1 MPGDASNGLALS
13 PPCGLELRPLLRQ
26 ADTAPRS
33 PRVIPAPTPDPIR
46 IPAPATTLDSAGRPL
61 GQDPAAAATAS
72 LPSPRVLLVD
82 GDDRS
87 RHRLKELLE
96 RQGFQTACARHL
108 DDALA
113 KAHACAPD
121 LLLLA
126 AGPGGIDRLPAG
138 WDQDSCTAAIPVM
151 LVLPRLDARSRICGV
166 RAGVQEFIR
175 RPVHPHVLAMR
186 IRNLVELNQLRTSP
200 RGSPAAVT
208 PAVRHSNSELERF
221 RSAMDGAADAIFLI
235 NRATMRFVEVNQ
247 TACTLLG
254 YTREEL
260 FDIEPAMLWPVSGPS
275 LELDFDAII
284 DSRSDIPPLDVCMRH
299 KNGAMLDVEI
309 HQQAQRWGEE
319 WLVVGIARDI
329 TERKQSERNLHH
341 LAHYDALTGLPNR
354 ALFYSTLERT
364 LAQALTR
371 GWGVAVMFIDLDNF
385 KTVNDTLGHAIGDE
399 LLSQFGNRLVRC
411 VRTRDVIGR
420 LGGDEFALIL
430 VMEDCRQGASLVAC
444 KVRAALQAP
453 FRLMG
458 HDVTV
463 TASIGITIHPDDSSD
478 STTLLRYA
486 DMAMYRAKQSGR
498 DGACFFT
505 AQMNVDLVARMD
517 LEGALRAALENREF
531 VLHYQ
536 PKLALTD
543 DHITG
548 LEALLRWQRPGHGLV
563 GPRDFVTVL
572 EENGLI
578 VPVGRMVIQAACR
591 QIALWLQSSVGP
603 VNVAVNISG
612 RHFVDGNLAD
622 DVRQALDETGIP
634 AHLLE
639 LELTESSLMENTE
652 RTIATLIE
660 IKAMGICITIDDFGT
675 GYSSL
680 AYLRRFP
687 IDKLKIDIAFIR
699 DIATSQDDATIA
711 LAIISMAHSLKLTV
725 IAEGVETMDQLMYLH
740 RHRCDQIQGY
750 LFSRPL
756 PAPEMEWMLLDRARA
771 RVPTPLQLALDQQFQ
786 QTPG

>member
-1 MPGDASNGLALS
+1 MAGDASNGFALD
-13 PPCGLELRPLLRQ
+13 PHCGLELRPMRRHDD
-26 ADTAPRS
+26 AAPRARRAV
-33 PRVIPAPTPDPIR
+33 PTPTPASTPDPSVR
-46 IPAPATTLDSAGRPL
+46 TLSADR
-61 GQDPAAAATAS
+61 AAAS
-72 LPSPRVLLVD
+72 LALPPGPRVLLVD
-82 GDDRS
+82 GNDRS
-87 RHRLKELLE
+87 RHRLKALLE
-96 RQGFQTACARHL
+96 RQGFPTLCAHRL

-113 KAHACAPD
+113 QARAQPPD
-121 LLLLA
+121 LLLLS
-126 AGPGGIDRLPAG
+126 AGPADSDRLQAAWEHDPA
-138 WDQDSCTAAIPVM
+138 TAAIPVL
-151 LVLPRLDARSRICGV
+151 LVLARLDARSRICGV

-175 RPVHPHVLAMR
+175 RPVHPHVLALR
-186 IRNLVELNQLRTSP
+186 IRNLVELNHLRKTS
-200 RGSPAAVT
+200 RGLPTAIA
-208 PAVRHSNSELERF
+208 PAVRQRTSELERF

-247 TACTLLG
+247 TACNLLG
-254 YTREEL
+254 YTRDEL
-260 FDIEPAMLWPVSGPS
+260 FDIAPAMLWPSSGQP
-275 LELDFDAII
+275 LETDFDAII
-284 DSRSDIPPLDVCMRH
+284 ASRADTAPMDVCMRH
-299 KNGAMLDVEI
+299 KDGAMLDVEI

-329 TERKQSERNLHH
+329 TERKQSERSLHH

-354 ALFYSTLERT
+354 ALFYATLERT
-364 LAQALTR
+364 LSQAVVQ

-399 LLSQFGNRLVRC
+399 LLSQLGHRLVRC

-505 AQMNVDLVARMD
+505 AQMNVDLVARMA
-517 LEGALRAALENREF
+517 LEAALRAAVDNNEF
-531 VLHYQ
+531 VLNYQ
-536 PKLALTD
+536 PKLALAD
-543 DHITG
+543 DRITG

-563 GPRDFVTVL
+563 GPQEFVSVL
-572 EENGLI
+572 EDTGLI
-578 VPVGRMVIQAACR
+578 VPVGRLVIQAACR
-591 QIALWLQSSVGP
+591 QIARWMQSSVGP
-603 VNVAVNISG
+603 VSIAVNISG
-612 RHFVDGNLAD
+612 RQFVDGNLAD
-622 DVRQALDETGIP
+622 DVRQALDESGIP

-639 LELTESSLMENTE
+639 LELTESSLMENTD
-652 RTIATLIE
+652 RTIATLVE
-660 IKAMGICITIDDFGT
+660 LKAMGLSITIDDFGT

-699 DIATSQDDATIA
+699 DIATSEDDATIA

-725 IAEGVETMDQLMYLH
+725 IAEGVETMDQLIYLH

-756 PAPEMEWMLLDRARA
+756 PGPEMEWMLLDRARA
-771 RVPTPLQLALDQQFQ
+771 PTPLQVALDKQFPQ
-786 QTPG
+786 AAG

>member
-1 MPGDASNGLALS
+1 MRGEASNGFALGS
-13 PPCGLELRPLLRQ
+13 QSGLELRPMRRHD
-26 ADTAPRS
+26 DTAARATRS
-33 PRVIPAPTPDPIR
+33 IRAPLPSPIPDSAPDPAPRPSGEELPT
-46 IPAPATTLDSAGRPL
+46 ATL
-61 GQDPAAAATAS
+61 AAA
-72 LPSPRVLLVD
+72 PGPRVLLVD
-82 GDDRS
+82 GDRRS
-87 RHRLKELLE
+87 RHRLMELLE
-96 RQGFQTACARHL
+96 RQGFHPVCARRL

-113 KAHACAPD
+113 QAQAHPPD

-126 AGPGGIDRLPAG
+126 AGPAGSDRLCAA
-138 WDQDSCTAAIPVM
+138 WEQDPRTAAIPVL
-151 LVLPRLDARSRICGV
+151 LVLARLDARSRICGAH
-166 RAGVQEFIR
+166 AGVQEFIR
-175 RPVHPHVLAMR
+175 RPVHPHVLALR
-186 IRNLVELNQLRTSP
+186 IRNLVELSQLRKTTREP
-200 RGSPAAVT
+200 PAAMA
-208 PAVRHSNSELERF
+208 PAAHQRNSELERF

-254 YTREEL
+254 YTREQL
-260 FDIEPAMLWPVSGPS
+260 FDIEPAVLWPRSSQS
-275 LELDFDAII
+275 LEMDFDAII
-284 DSRSDIPPLDVCMRH
+284 ASRAGTAPMDACMRH
-299 KNGAMLDVEI
+299 KDGAMLDVEI
-309 HQQAQRWGEE
+309 HQQARHWGDE
-319 WLVVGIARDI
+319 WLVVGTARDI
-329 TERKQSERNLHH
+329 TERKQAERSLHH

-354 ALFYSTLERT
+354 ALFYDTLERT
-364 LAQALTR
+364 LSQSMAH
-371 GWGVAVMFIDLDNF
+371 GWGVVVMFIDLDNF
-385 KTVNDTLGHAIGDE
+385 KTVNDTLGHAMGDE

-430 VMEDCRQGASLVAC
+430 VMDDCRQGASLVAC

-463 TASIGITIHPDDSSD
+463 TASIGITIQPDDSSD

-505 AQMNVDLVARMD
+505 AQMNVDLVARMA
-517 LEGALRAALENREF
+517 LEAALRSAVDNNEF
-531 VLHYQ
+531 VLNYQ
-536 PKLALTD
+536 PKLALAD
-543 DHITG
+543 DRITG

-563 GPRDFVTVL
+563 GPKQFVTVL
-572 EENGLI
+572 EDTGLI

-591 QIALWLQSSVGP
+591 QIARWMQSSVGP
-603 VNVAVNISG
+603 VNIAVNISG
-612 RHFVDGNLAD
+612 RQFVDGNLAE
-622 DVRQALDETGIP
+622 DVRQALDESGIP

-652 RTIATLIE
+652 RTIATLTAL
-660 IKAMGICITIDDFGT
+660 KAMGICITIDDFGT

-699 DIATSQDDATIA
+699 DIATSEDDATIA

-725 IAEGVETMDQLMYLH
+725 IAEGVETMDQLLYLH

-756 PAPEMEWMLLDRARA
+756 PAPEMEWMLLDRART
-771 RVPTPLQLALDQQFQ
+771 PTPLQLALDKQFPQ
-786 QTPG
+786 AAG